1 MAHEGDYVPI
11 SCADYEAFEI
21 ACMDGYAVELTMRD
35 GRRVVGKA
43 VDLAVRPPEEF
54 LVIRHD
60 DGTTEDIRVDQVD
73 TWPCCRARADST
85 ATRSQARPWSLR
97 RT

>member
-1 MAHEGDYVPI
+1 MAGEGDYLPI
-11 SCADYEAFEI
+11 SCGDYEVFET
-21 ACMDGYAVELTMRD
+21 ACMDGYEVELTTRD

-60 DGTTEDIRVDQVD
+60 DGTSEEIRVDQVRHMVVLSRPRRFD
-73 TWPCCRARADST
+73 GHTFATPDS
-85 ATRSQARPWSLR
+85 
-97 RT
+97 